1 MCQFLILC
9 SHIHGEIH
17 LFLNLCAW
25 MHCKYLV
32 FSYFQP
38 FWRVWHPP
46 GSDGRGVIGTILR
59 YLLSKFSVWIKLLII
74 LHFSIAGV
82 LEADFVEPAHDKQS
96 FERTTVLSRLEA
108 RLIQMQKNYWSVF
121 YFIMGPSE
129 SELLFVLLYFY
140 FWGYSNCVHYLFRS
154 SNCHKIGYAPRRNKK
169 VNERGNRKGL
179 MFSYE
184 TKISKMNLIVKS
196 KKKNPR

>member
-1 MCQFLILC
+1 M
-9 SHIHGEIH
+9 
-17 LFLNLCAW
+17 
-25 MHCKYLV
+25 

-59 YLLSKFSVWIKLLII
+59 GLLSKFSVWIKLLII

-96 FERTTVLSRLEA
+96 FERTTVLSKLEA
-108 RLIQMQKNYWSVF
+108 RLIQMQKTYWSVF
-121 YFIMGPSE
+121 YFILGPSE
-129 SELLFVLLYFY
+129 SELLLVCFDFI
-140 FWGYSNCVHYLFRS
+140 CVHYLFRS

-179 MFSYE
+179 MFPM
-184 TKISKMNLIVKS
+184 KPK
-196 KKKNPR
+196 